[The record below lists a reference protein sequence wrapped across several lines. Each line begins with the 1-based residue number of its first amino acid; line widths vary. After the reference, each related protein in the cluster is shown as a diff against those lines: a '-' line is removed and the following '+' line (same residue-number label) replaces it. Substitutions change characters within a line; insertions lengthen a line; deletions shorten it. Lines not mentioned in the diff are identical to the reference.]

1 MIHSDRPELGDS
13 YYACMKRTR
22 PGIAL
27 SDFWV
32 VMQADMRARIGELEQ
47 PELLIQRK
55 EDIDMPFEAAEY
67 RHRSIAN
74 NELALIDATR
84 HLPHISAAAEVIGE
98 TKAWLRNA

>member
-1 MIHSDRPELGDS
+1 MHETNSARYRPIGFLGGD
-13 YYACMKRTR
+13 A
-22 PGIAL
+22 GGHAN
-27 SDFWV
+27 
-32 VMQADMRARIGELEQ
+32 RIGELKQ
-47 PELLIQRK
+47 SELLIQTK

-74 NELALIDATR
+74 NELALIDVTR